1 MTTKKSAV
9 LKTPA
14 DPVTGNRTDIHLI
27 NTTDE
32 VLLPDSTKS
41 LTEKMV
47 EFEVEISKNKPNHAG
62 IWIQAD

>member
-1 MTTKKSAV
+1 MATKKSAV

-14 DPVTGNRTDIHLI
+14 DPITGNRTDIHLI

-47 EFEVEISKNKPNHAG
+47 EFKVEIGRNKPSHAG
-62 IWIQAD
+62 IWIQTD

>member
-1 MTTKKSAV
+1 MADKKRAI

-32 VLLPDSTKS
+32 VLLPNSTKS
-41 LTEKMV
+41 LTEKMA
-47 EFEVEISKNKPNHAG
+47 EFKVEISRNKPDHPG
-62 IWIQAD
+62 IWIQSD